1 MAAEEGEKVEVRS
14 DSITEAPGSIKEG
27 NVDLKNKIE
36 VLTPPDG
43 GRGWLVILGS
53 FLVSHQQRK

>member
-14 DSITEAPGSIKEG
+14 NSIKEAPGSIKEG
-27 NVDLKNKIE
+27 NVDLKNSIE

-43 GRGWLVILGS
+43 GRGWFVILGS